1 MNKQK
6 KILNRNEKR
15 RAKRTR
21 AKLFGTAERP
31 RFSVN
36 RSNRYLY
43 AQVIDD
49 TKAHTLFAGSTKE
62 LEAKGNKSVKA
73 AALGES
79 MAKKAKEAGIEAM
92 VFDRGS
98 YKYHGRVKSVAE
110 ALRSS
115 GIKI

>member
-1 MNKQK
+1 MNKK
-6 KILNRNEKR
+6 KILNRNEER

-31 RFSVN
+31 RFSVH
-36 RSNRYLY
+36 RTNRYMY

-49 TKAHTLFAGSTKE
+49 TKAHTLLSGSTRE
-62 LEAKGNKSVKA
+62 LEEKGNKSVKA
-73 AALGES
+73 ATLGEH